1 MRKLATWCVR
11 HRRIVVLG
19 WILVLVGVSLAS
31 HVAGTS
37 YSDSFSLPHTESTEA
52 LALLESVS
60 PKVSGDTER
69 IVFQTSGGTTVDDPA
84 VKARIETMLA
94 EVKTLPGVG
103 QIVSPY
109 DPASARQVSP
119 SRDIA
124 FADVTFDEQ
133 FQVISNAEAIKL
145 VDTAKSA
152 EGDGLSVAVSG
163 QLAEAANKPS
173 FGGTGPALILA
184 AVVLLFVFGSVFA
197 MALPLVSALVSLG
210 TAIGII
216 GLLTHVLKMPQ
227 FSPELVGL
235 IGIGVGVDYAL
246 FIVTRHRQGLI
257 AGHDPE
263 TSIVNAVNTSG
274 RAVLFAG
281 IIVCI
286 ALLGMFALGVTFLY
300 GLAVAAAIGVALTMV
315 TALTLLPALL
325 GFIGPKVLSR
335 RQKGKLAADGPRV
348 VGSGG
353 RGFWARWAGFVS
365 RRPVIPAVVALV
377 LIVLIAL
384 PFFSLRLGTSD
395 QGNDPKGTTTR
406 TAYDMLA
413 RGFGPG
419 FNGPLQLVAVSHGQV
434 DQATIDRL
442 ASAVEG
448 QPDVA
453 GVSPP
458 VTPPTKG
465 PNSVTL
471 INVDPRSAPQDAATT
486 DLIDH
491 LRIETIPAVVGG
503 TGVTVYVGGN
513 TAIFVDFAR
522 VLGQKLPLFIGL
534 VVGLSFLLLAV
545 VFRSLV
551 IPATAAIMNLLSIA
565 AAFGILVA
573 VFQHG
578 TLGGLFGVNRPG
590 PIEAFLPVMMF
601 AILFGLSMDY
611 EVFLVTRIHEEWLK
625 SGDNRT
631 AVRDGLAATGKTITA
646 AALIMILV
654 FGSFMLGGQLV
665 IKEFGLGLAAGIL
678 VDAVI
683 IRMAIV
689 PAVMFL
695 LGRSNWWFP
704 KGLDRILPRL
714 SIDPDTVEGGIAP
727 TDADPSPEPEAQVA
741 PV

>member
-1 MRKLATWCVR
+1 M
-11 HRRIVVLG
+11 
-19 WILVLVGVSLAS
+19 
-31 HVAGTS
+31 
-37 YSDSFSLPHTESTEA
+37 
-52 LALLESVS
+52 
-60 PKVSGDTER
+60 
-69 IVFQTSGGTTVDDPA
+69 
-84 VKARIETMLA
+84 
-94 EVKTLPGVG
+94 
-103 QIVSPY
+103 
-109 DPASARQVSP
+109 
-119 SRDIA
+119 
-124 FADVTFDEQ
+124 
-133 FQVISNAEAIKL
+133 
-145 VDTAKSA
+145 
-152 EGDGLSVAVSG
+152 AVSG

-173 FGGTGPALILA
+173 IGGTGPALILA
-184 AVVLLFVFGSVFA
+184 GVVLLFVFGSVFA

-235 IGIGVGVDYAL
+235 IGLGVGIDYAL

-325 GFIGPKVLSR
+325 GFIGPKVLSPPAEA
-335 RQKGKLAADGPRV
+335 QA
-348 VGSGG
+348 GG
-353 RGFWARWAGFVS
+353 RRASGRRL
-365 RRPVIPAVVALV
+365 RRPGLLGPLGRVRVAAAGHPGAGGAGAV
-377 LIVLIAL
+377 VLIAV

-465 PNSVTL
+465 TEL
-471 INVDPRSAPQDAATT
+471 GDPHQRRPEVRAQDAATT

-503 TGVTVYVGGN
+503 HGRDGLRRWEHG
-513 TAIFVDFAR
+513 DLRRLRPRAR
-522 VLGQKLPLFIGL
+522 PEAA
-534 VVGLSFLLLAV
+534 AV
-545 VFRSLV
+545 HRPRRRSLV
-551 IPATAAIMNLLSIA
+551 PPAR
-565 AAFGILVA
+565 GRVPE
-573 VFQHG
+573 
-578 TLGGLFGVNRPG
+578 PG
-590 PIEAFLPVMMF
+590 HP
-601 AILFGLSMDY
+601 GHRGD
-611 EVFLVTRIHEEWLK
+611 HE
-625 SGDNRT
+625 
-631 AVRDGLAATGKTITA
+631 
-646 AALIMILV
+646 
-654 FGSFMLGGQLV
+654 
-665 IKEFGLGLAAGIL
+665 
-678 VDAVI
+678 
-683 IRMAIV
+683 
-689 PAVMFL
+689 PAV
-695 LGRSNWWFP
+695 
-704 KGLDRILPRL
+704 DRRRL
-714 SIDPDTVEGGIAP
+714 SGSWWPCSSTAP
-727 TDADPSPEPEAQVA
+727 WAGSSA
-741 PV
+741 